1 MSDKE
6 LKEVDFEKLKFIR
19 VFTPIHIPKELI
31 EQIKRRKYEVEDW
44 FKYQEAICLRK
55 APSGMELN
63 PLSMLFAIA
72 DDGNRVV
79 GVLWCEIDPL
89 GKTLVIKTFSMD
101 RSYWFR
107 GKAVKLLSCKAKE
120 ILKECK
126 LDRIVWFTNYPKHSE
141 HYGFKRC
148 RSVLME
154 YTEVESGRYND
165 GRCESFGERSS
176 DDERTESTISSRDSG
191 IRPRDES
198 ASDAINAGE

>member
-1 MSDKE
+1 MSIEIEADIDQDSTIYE
-6 LKEVDFEKLKFIR
+6 ALYDQHFEGWSQKLEPHR
-19 VFTPIHIPKELI
+19 
-31 EQIKRRKYEVEDW
+31 
-44 FKYQEAICLRK
+44 
-55 APSGMELN
+55 
-63 PLSMLFAIA
+63 
-72 DDGNRVV
+72 
-79 GVLWCEIDPL
+79 
-89 GKTLVIKTFSMD
+89 
-101 RSYWFR
+101 
-107 GKAVKLLSCKAKE
+107 KAVKLLSCKAKE